1 MKNYLLLL
9 TGMICFMV
17 LTMDANAQIR
27 TPQPSPLAE
36 LKQVV
41 GLTDVTVVYSRPGM
55 KDRKIFGADGLVPYG
70 KTWRTGA
77 NAAVKITFSDD
88 VTIAGQ
94 PLAKGTYA
102 LLTKPGEQIW
112 DFMFFTFESPGF
124 GSYLEKTP
132 TLTVQAQS
140 STSAGKTET
149 FTIDFTNFT
158 TTSANLTL
166 SWENTTV
173 AVPIGVD
180 VETKVMAEINKVMG
194 GPTAGEYAAAA
205 AYYQDSGKD
214 INKALEWIQK
224 ANAMGQPRYWL
235 LRREATILGDL
246 ERYDEAIATAN
257 KSIELAKVADDVDYV
272 KMNEKSIAE
281 WNDMKKKK
289 KAKK

>member
-1 MKNYLLLL
+1 MKNFLLLL
-9 TGMICFMV
+9 TGMFCFMV
-17 LTMDANAQIR
+17 FTIDANAQIR
-27 TPQPSPLAE
+27 TPQPSPTAE

-70 KTWRTGA
+70 KIWRTGA

-94 PLAKGTYA
+94 PLPKGTYA

-132 TLTVQAQS
+132 TLTVQAKS
-140 STSAGKTET
+140 STWAGKTET
-149 FTIDFTNFT
+149 FTIDINNLT
-158 TTSANLTL
+158 TTSGNLTL
-166 SWENTTV
+166 SWENTLV
-173 AVPIGVD
+173 SVPIGVD
-180 VETKVMAEINKVMG
+180 VEKKVMAEINKVMG

-205 AYYQDSGKD
+205 SYYHESGKD
-214 INKALEWIQK
+214 LTQALEWIKK
-224 ANAMGQPRYWL
+224 ANSMGESRYWL
-235 LRREATILGDL
+235 MRREATILGDL
-246 ERYDEAIATAN
+246 ERYDEAIAAAN

-272 KMNEKSIAE
+272 KMNEKSIAD
-281 WNDMKKKK
+281 WNAMKNKK